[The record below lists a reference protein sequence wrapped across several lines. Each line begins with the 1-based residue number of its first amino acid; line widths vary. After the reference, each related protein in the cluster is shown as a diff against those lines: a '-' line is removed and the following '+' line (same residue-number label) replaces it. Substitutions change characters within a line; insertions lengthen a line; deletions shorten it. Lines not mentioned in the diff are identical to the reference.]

1 MNDQTEQFIIWE
13 APKIEKPE
21 FRLYYDENGRVVCYC
36 GDKSATGN
44 YIVIDTQTFAEARN
58 DIRIIDGKISTVTS
72 NATVHKLMPNSTE
85 GTACD
90 INDISIIV
98 DGTEEHTKWKMNIY
112 EL

>member
-13 APKIEKPE
+13 SPKIEKPE

-36 GDKSATGN
+36 GDKSAKGN
-44 YIVIDTQTFAEARN
+44 YIVIDAQTFAEARN
-58 DIRIIDGKISTVTS
+58 DFRVIDGKISTVTS
-72 NATVHKLMPNSTE
+72 NATVHKLMPNKTE

-90 INDISIIV
+90 INDISIII
-98 DGTEEHTKWKMNIY
+98 DETEEHTKWKMNIY

>member
-1 MNDQTEQFIIWE
+1 MSNHQEQFIIWE

-21 FRLYYDENGRVVCYC
+21 FRLYYDDNGKVVCYC

-58 DIRIIDGKISTVTS
+58 DIRIIDGKISIGTNS
-72 NATVHKLMPNSTE
+72 ATVYKLMPNIIE
-85 GTACD
+85 GTTCHPE
-90 INDISIIV
+90 DISIMV
-98 DGTEEHTKWKMNIY
+98 GANEEHTKWKINVY